1 MAGRNIHVNLPE
13 KNHVRANSS
22 LRNSLNSDWQKK
34 LAENFLV
41 LELLIA
47 IYTL

>member
-1 MAGRNIHVNLPE
+1 MFFSDGWKKYSCKFTL

-34 LAENFLV
+34 LAENY
-41 LELLIA
+41 EC
-47 IYTL
+47 